1 MSDNQVEGLICI
13 CANIVFSRNKFGKWK
28 RYDKDH
34 PTDNNTLPATTNSN
48 RTEAYDEALI
58 FAGVA
63 NKIMLPDSHTVVT
76 YSHDG
81 SAQSSVGNYVVFISV
96 YHFQLVVNKE
106 HFPQSVFHQIK
117 NQLKRNAINDF

>member
-1 MSDNQVEGLICI
+1 MICI
-13 CANIVFSRNKFGKWK
+13 CANIVFGHNKFGKWK

-34 PTDNNTLPATTNSN
+34 LTDNNTLAATTNSN
-48 RTEAYDEALI
+48 RTETYVEALI

-63 NKIMLPDSHTVVT
+63 NEIMLPDSHIVVT
-76 YSHDG
+76 YLHDG

-96 YHFQLVVNKE
+96 YHFQSMVNKE
-106 HFPQSVFHQIK
+106 HFPQSVFHRIK